1 VAEGD
6 ADVWLTIAAVFY
18 PAISK
23 PRSVRSCFVGDS
35 DVPLIALWRSTPD
48 AVSQFNIEQV
58 VATSGD
64 GSLRDGSLCL
74 DELREYLKSVSSDK
88 LFEYIDGCLIRAFN
102 KSGAVLQDIVNELG
116 RRLDYEV
123 ENGLYQG
130 RPGAIGFDGIWTAP
144 DGHALVVERE
154 ALISSQRMT
163 RESSILIV
171 VGRSDTGDIE
181 AQVRGSRHAWDVR
194 LISIDAL
201 TKLVALKETADE
213 EETVAKIRSLLTP
226 FEYTRLDNIIEVMFA
241 AAKDVES
248 AVELE
253 RGEEVGFQLWQI
265 KHDVKQEHT
274 DRNIINQA
282 RLRILEALGKRE
294 GAAFIAKSRAL
305 YWNADNTIRVSCSLS
320 KRHQRGTYWYAYH
333 PHWDEFLAAGERA
346 YCIWGCADRDLAY
359 VLPRRVMLGLL
370 EELYVT
376 HRQESGKRYWH
387 VELEPSDAGE
397 MYFLVRKSGR
407 RIPIDEFRINF

>member
-1 VAEGD
+1 M
-6 ADVWLTIAAVFY
+6 
-18 PAISK
+18 SH
-23 PRSVRSCFVGDS
+23 PRLQQERG
-35 DVPLIALWRSTPD
+35 
-48 AVSQFNIEQV
+48 
-58 VATSGD
+58 
-64 GSLRDGSLCL
+64 GS
-74 DELREYLKSVSSDK
+74 
-88 LFEYIDGCLIRAFN
+88 
-102 KSGAVLQDIVNELG
+102 QDIVNELG

-130 RPGAIGFDGIWTAP
+130 RPSAIGFDGIWTAP
-144 DGHALVVERE
+144 DGHALVVEIKTTDAYRINLDVIAGYRE
-154 ALISSQRMT
+154 ALIASQRMT

-213 EETVAKIRSLLTP
+213 EETVAKIRSLLRP

-253 RGEEVGFQLWQI
+253 RGEEVDSQLRQV
-265 KHDVKQEHT
+265 KSHDVKQEHT
-274 DRNIINQA
+274 DRNIINKA

-294 GAAFIAKSRAL
+294 GTAFIAKSRAL

-333 PHWDEFLAAGERA
+333 PHWDEFP
-346 YCIWGCADRDLAY
+346 GC
-359 VLPRRVMLGLL
+359 G
-370 EELYVT
+370 
-376 HRQESGKRYWH
+376 
-387 VELEPSDAGE
+387 
-397 MYFLVRKSGR
+397 
-407 RIPIDEFRINF
+407 